1 MMFQMAMFTI
11 VKSWRHRNNIKI
23 FDHYDDNMDLVDK
36 KSLHRS
42 RLDLYAEND
51 LEQVIFLKKSIQN
64 GGLKFSDVRV
74 VYIFRVCASIP
85 NQGVTS
91 GGVGHASSLRSDI

>member
-1 MMFQMAMFTI
+1 MLQMAMFTI

-51 LEQVIFLKKSIQN
+51 LEQVIFLKN
-64 GGLKFSDVRV
+64 PLKMVD
-74 VYIFRVCASIP
+74 
-85 NQGVTS
+85 
-91 GGVGHASSLRSDI
+91 